1 MRAIAVT
8 PRAALAVK
16 LVARRVV
23 AIVAG
28 TRIGL
33 NITKSGVATVNAT
46 IEPPRVRPANANK
59 TTDATEA
66 ITT

>member
-8 PRAALAVK
+8 PMKAPAVK

-23 AIVAG
+23 ATVAG
-28 TRIGL
+28 TRIG
-33 NITKSGVATVNAT
+33 GVTTTNAT
-46 IEPPRVRPANANK
+46 IESPRVRPANANK